1 MPITFTRVSINF
13 RFLRPLLFGF
23 LVLTASL
30 SLAQKDSLVKP
41 ATADTAST
49 GAATHKPVTS
59 VRPKEITKLEETNIP
74 GEMYAKIKN
83 MKPNELVTFREN
95 FTYNIKAE
103 DNIEYSIT
111 VKLGFSQD
119 MITGIIKWVPLYAS
133 NDAPPEITQIKI
145 PIKFC
150 CTTPI
155 DTLHKKQH
163 CGKMSELNDFEDYE
177 HCKDWKQAEDA
188 GKGDKAAIINKK
200 GKGVSK
206 TDSTE
211 SFGKAQKPLSK
222 KEMKKKKG
230 QPGFGDDSSDST
242 GVSKDSLAADYGKPE
257 KPSKKD
263 IKKKKGKETAV
274 EEPSNTADSSANPA
288 PAPKEKSDYGKPVK
302 ESKKKKGK
310 ETVVEEPS
318 NTADSSAKPAPAP
331 KEKNDYGKPVKE
343 SKKKKGKEKEPEPP
357 PATDSTSSKPEPPPT
372 PTEKKDEEVKKDSA
386 DGGGF
391 GKPEDKKSK
400 KKKKG

>member
-1 MPITFTRVSINF
+1 MPIIFTKVTISL
-13 RFLRPLLFGF
+13 RFLKPLLFGF
-23 LVLTASL
+23 SFLATLMVS
-30 SLAQKDSLVKP
+30 AQKDSLAKP
-41 ATADTAST
+41 TPTDTST
-49 GAATHKPVTS
+49 GASTHKPVTS

-83 MKPNELVTFREN
+83 MKPNELVAFREN

-103 DNIEYSIT
+103 DNVEYSIT

-177 HCKDWKQAEDA
+177 HCKDWKQAEDG
-188 GKGDKAAIINKK
+188 GKGDKAAVINKK
-200 GKGVSK
+200 GKGVNK

-211 SFGKAQKPLSK
+211 SFGKAPKPLSK

-230 QPGFGDDSSDST
+230 QPGFGDDASDST
-242 GVSKDSLAADYGKPE
+242 GVAKDSLGDYGKPE

-263 IKKKKGKETAV
+263 
-274 EEPSNTADSSANPA
+274 
-288 PAPKEKSDYGKPVK
+288 
-302 ESKKKKGK
+302 SKKKKGK
-310 ETVVEEPS
+310 ETVTEEPS
-318 NTADSSAKPAPAP
+318 NSADSSARPATEPKP
-331 KEKNDYGKPVKE
+331 KKDDGSFGKPVKDN
-343 SKKKKGKEKEPEPP
+343 KKKKGKEKEVEPP
-357 PATDSTSSKPEPPPT
+357 PATDSTSSKPEPPPSSQ
-372 PTEKKDEEVKKDSA
+372 EKKDEEVKKDST